1 MKKIIIFHP
10 TIAPYRIDF
19 FNDLY
24 RAFDTEIYLYYENLK
39 NQTLDYEQIKK
50 KFVFTPHYMKEWF
63 SIGER
68 AVYKGHIREI
78 LRQKPDIV
86 IVGEYSI
93 GVWCAVIARV
103 LSRKKF
109 KIVTICDDSVKIAKE
124 CTGGRRKSRDL
135 LIQKLDGILLGN
147 EPVQKWYRQYCNVP
161 SFVFPIIHRD
171 EVFREELTESLDIA
185 DNLIDQYQLQGK
197 RVFLF
202 VGRLVKEK
210 NVAYLVRS
218 FIEEYK
224 NNKDMVLL
232 VVGDSGSSD
241 GIEEKRCRELIHEKD
256 ATDYIFM
263 VGHKEGKELLAFFA
277 VAQVLILPS
286 IYEPFGAVVNEAL
299 LAGMYVMVS
308 SNAGASSLVTPENGE
323 IINIERSSIDF
334 SSILER
340 IEPVGKQIK
349 PRKNRMPYSY
359 DRKMNDL
366 IQWLTELDA

>member
-1 MKKIIIFHP
+1 MKKVLIFHP

-24 RAFDTEIYLYYENLK
+24 KAFDTEIYLYYENLK
-39 NQTLDYEQIKK
+39 DQTFDYEQIRK
-50 KFVFTPHYMKEWF
+50 KFTFEPHYMKELF
-63 SIGER
+63 SIGKR
-68 AVYKGHIREI
+68 AVYKDHIREI
-78 LRQKPDIV
+78 LRQRPDIV

-93 GVWCAVIARV
+93 GIWCAVIARI

-109 KIVTICDDSVKIAKE
+109 KIVTICDDSVKIAEE
-124 CTGGRRKSRDL
+124 CTGARRKSRDL
-135 LIQKLDGILLGN
+135 LLKKLDGILLGN
-147 EPVQKWYRQYCNVP
+147 EPAQKWYSQYCNVP

-171 EVFREELTESLDIA
+171 EVFREELAESIDKA
-185 DNLIDQYQLQGK
+185 DKLINEYKLQGK
-197 RVFLF
+197 KVFLF

-210 NVAYLVRS
+210 NVAYLISS
-218 FIEEYK
+218 FIEAHK
-224 NNKDMVLL
+224 DNKDMVLL

-241 GIEEKRCRELIHEKD
+241 GVEEKKCKELILEKG
-256 ATDYIFM
+256 ATDYIHM
-263 VGHKEGKELLAFFA
+263 VGHKEGKELLAFFN
-277 VAQVLILPS
+277 VAQVLVLPS
-286 IYEPFGAVVNEAL
+286 VYEPFGAVVNEAL
-299 LAGMYVMVS
+299 LAGEYVMVS
-308 SNAGASSLVTPENGE
+308 FNAGASSLVTPENGE

-349 PRKNRMPYSY
+349 LRKNRMPYSY